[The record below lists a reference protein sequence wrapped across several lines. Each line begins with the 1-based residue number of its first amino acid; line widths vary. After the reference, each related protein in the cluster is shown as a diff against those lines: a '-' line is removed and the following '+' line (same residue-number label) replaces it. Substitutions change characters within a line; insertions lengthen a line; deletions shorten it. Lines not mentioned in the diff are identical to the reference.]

1 MFVCVCACADVV
13 GAGHLPLLPDGLLS
27 GGGPLLLQL
36 PENVP
41 LDHQRLPTVSLLLLQ
56 GSFNHYLH
64 SSPIKALKNTSLNVP
79 GVCARVCF

>member
-1 MFVCVCACADVV
+1 MCVCVCADVV
-13 GAGHLPLLPDGLLS
+13 RAGHLPLLSDGLLS

-56 GSFNHYLH
+56 GSLTIIFTL
-64 SSPIKALKNTSLNVP
+64 PPLRL
-79 GVCARVCF
+79 